1 MFDRQYKFR
10 GRHAFRVAELTKA
23 FDELGSTALFKR
35 NVDVYV
41 NAPLVGFLYG
51 RRAEPDNSKKPNT
64 NQDDI
69 QSIMADRV
77 VLSSHDLQF
86 DFWLIMLLDEEYEPD
101 EVKRI
106 DKAFRSMGQNPD
118 DEERFDS
125 YVRGGVDVLY
135 EKLMEGD
142 TEPGDYVHRL
152 YDFLSEFNERFNS
165 TIDRDEILRKL
176 ASNQ

>member
-23 FDELGSTALFKR
+23 FDELGRTALFKR

-51 RRAEPDNSKKPNT
+51 RRAEPDNSKRPNT

-101 EVKRI
+101 EEKRI
-106 DKAFRSMGQNPD
+106 DKAFRCMGQNPD

-142 TEPGDYVHRL
+142 TEPGDYVNRL
-152 YDFLSEFNERFNS
+152 YDFLSEFNESFNS
-165 TIDRDEILRKL
+165 SIDRGEILREL

>member
-51 RRAEPDNSKKPNT
+51 RRAEPDNSKRPNT

-101 EVKRI
+101 EEKRI
-106 DKAFRSMGQNPD
+106 DKAFRGMGQNPD

-135 EKLMEGD
+135 EKLMEGEKD
-142 TEPGDYVHRL
+142 PKAYVSRL
-152 YDFLSEFNERFNS
+152 QSFLDDFNNRFNKQ
-165 TIDRDEILRKL
+165 INKEEILNL
-176 ASNQ
+176 SLQN